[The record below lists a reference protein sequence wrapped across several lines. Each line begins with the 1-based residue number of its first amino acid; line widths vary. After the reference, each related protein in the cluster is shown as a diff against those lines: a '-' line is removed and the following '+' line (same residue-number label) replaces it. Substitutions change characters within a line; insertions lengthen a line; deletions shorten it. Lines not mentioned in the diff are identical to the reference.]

1 MVGSVIT
8 PMVTV
13 SFSTTN
19 CNTLDQIVYN
29 MTINATAPWIILTQA
44 TATTEAFI
52 SWNTATAADVGTYNI
67 TVGGTTNNGKYNL

>member
-8 PMVTV
+8 PNVTV

-19 CNTLDQIVYN
+19 CNTLDLIVYN
-29 MTINATAPWIILTQA
+29 IAINATAPWIVLTQA

-52 SWNTATAADVGTYNI
+52 SWNTATAKNVGTYNI
-67 TVGGTTNNGKYNL
+67 TVVGTTNNGKYNL